1 MIKFDSELC
10 DGTVLLRAGEA
21 ERPQA
26 ESWLR
31 VTFDMPAGTD
41 LSGMGD
47 LAADPRVQRGD
58 ALWSIGLYS
67 AARSEFESLREELVK
82 DPDGSYRLMNH
93 LLDLGFYR
101 SAILACRQVLDAA
114 GMDDAGTL
122 AAPAYFNHIRFGLY
136 YEATVLNSAQIEGL
150 NPFMLYG
157 LIRQESLFE
166 GHAESAAGAQGVMQI
181 MPATGE
187 EIARNMGWPEGYSV
201 ADLSRPR
208 IAIPMGAWYLA
219 LQRDLMDGNLY
230 AALAAYNGG
239 PGNASAWLELS
250 GSDPDLFLEVIRYD
264 ETRTYIQHIV
274 ENYKLYLRMYSPQE
288 AE

>member
-1 MIKFDSELC
+1 L
-10 DGTVLLRAGEA
+10 
-21 ERPQA
+21 
-26 ESWLR
+26 
-31 VTFDMPAGTD
+31 
-41 LSGMGD
+41 
-47 LAADPRVQRGD
+47 
-58 ALWSIGLYS
+58 GLYS
-67 AARSEFESLREELVK
+67 SARSEFENLREELVN
-82 DPDGSYRLMNH
+82 DPAGSFRLMNH

-101 SAILACRQVLDAA
+101 PAILACRQILDLA

-122 AAPAYFNHIRFGLY
+122 AAPNYFNHIRFGLY
-136 YEATVLNSAQIEGL
+136 YKETVFAAAQSEAL

-166 GHAESAAGAQGVMQI
+166 GHAESAVGAQGVMQI
-181 MPATGE
+181 MPTTGE
-187 EIARNMGWPEGYSV
+187 EIARNMGWPEGYTA

-239 PGNASAWLELS
+239 PGNAAAWLELS
-250 GSDPDLFLEVIRYD
+250 GNDLDLFLEVIRYD
-264 ETRTYIQHIV
+264 ETRNYIQNVV

-288 AE
+288 SE